1 MLVAAACRQGRPA
14 PPPDLPAVGGPVSL
28 LRFPRAGG
36 PVQAFDPDSL
46 GTPIWS
52 SIGPVP
58 PLRRVMGADLG
69 ERVAWAVDAG
79 GAPVSV
85 DLESRSVRRLA
96 GVGAAAGVVG
106 PDGSLYLA
114 GANRRVVRVARRTP
128 VEFHD
133 SLPAVPRALFG
144 AVNDLL
150 VAVTSGRPPRLVTS
164 NSGQIVYST
173 VIPQGEVAA
182 SYWGDLL
189 AVAVDSAV
197 FLYETLGRRPVA
209 TIRSHHHARDV
220 AFSPSGHR
228 IYVAGTDYD
237 IVVYD
242 RYSQDQVASIELPG
256 APRAIRMGT
265 SGRWLLVRPASDSVW
280 VVDLST
286 NRLIASA
293 AGEWGPDLPL
303 VAGAATLVVRR
314 GEDVASF
321 DLRKVPPPRTALL
334 RGGGADLWL
343 APAWVPR
350 ERVPA
355 AVAAVESATVAQDSA
370 LISDSSRAGADSILI
385 YLQVSSSQNPDWSE
399 ELAKQLKATGFP
411 ASVLPP
417 KGEEEGYRVVVGP
430 YPSEDAAVEVGRKL
444 GRAYFVLRQPVRRP

>member
-1 MLVAAACRQGRPA
+1 
-14 PPPDLPAVGGPVSL
+14 
-28 LRFPRAGG
+28 
-36 PVQAFDPDSL
+36 
-46 GTPIWS
+46 
-52 SIGPVP
+52 
-58 PLRRVMGADLG
+58 MGADLG
-69 ERVAWAVDAG
+69 ERVAWAVDAT

-85 DLESRSVRRLA
+85 DLDARSVRRLP
-96 GVGAAAGVVG
+96 GVTASAGVVG

-114 GANRRVVRVARRTP
+114 GTNRRVVRVARRTP

-133 SLPAVPRALFG
+133 SLPALPRALFG

-150 VAVTSGRPPRLVTS
+150 VAVTAGRPPRLVTS
-164 NSGQIVYST
+164 SSGQIVYST
-173 VIPQGEVAA
+173 AIAQGEVAA

-189 AVAVDSAV
+189 AVAADSAV
-197 FLYETLGRRPVA
+197 YLYETLGRRPVV

-228 IYVAGTDYD
+228 LYVAGTDYD
-237 IVVYD
+237 ILAYD

-265 SGRWLLVRPASDSVW
+265 SGRWLLVRPTSDSVW
-280 VVDLST
+280 VVDLAT
-286 NRLIASA
+286 NRLVASV

-303 VAGAATLVVRR
+303 VAGAATLVLRQ
-314 GEDVASF
+314 GNDVASF
-321 DLRKVPPPRTALL
+321 DLRRVPPSRTAVL
-334 RGGGADLWL
+334 RGAGADLWL

-370 LISDSSRAGADSILI
+370 LISDSSRGAADSTLI

-399 ELAKQLKATGFP
+399 DLAKQLRAAGFP
-411 ASVLPP
+411 ASVLP